1 MEAGDSG
8 YTVPLPYRPL
18 IRSCPKGSRA
28 GEEPEITPFITL
40 PSHPE
45 RSKGWIKQEVVS
57 SAVTLDLPDKIGLPH
72 VCPHIAPF
80 TFGTHQEVAAG
91 LPQSLLA
98 KSNRGGNSG
107 IYDLAS
113 EVTLNHFHDL
123 IHENQICYKALLNL
137 GEKYIEM

>member
-1 MEAGDSG
+1 M
-8 YTVPLPYRPL
+8 
-18 IRSCPKGSRA
+18 
-28 GEEPEITPFITL
+28 
-40 PSHPE
+40 
-45 RSKGWIKQEVVS
+45 
-57 SAVTLDLPDKIGLPH
+57 
-72 VCPHIAPF
+72 
-80 TFGTHQEVAAG
+80 AAG

-137 GEKYIEM
+137 GEKYIEMWIPVSQGHVVGGDLGADHCR